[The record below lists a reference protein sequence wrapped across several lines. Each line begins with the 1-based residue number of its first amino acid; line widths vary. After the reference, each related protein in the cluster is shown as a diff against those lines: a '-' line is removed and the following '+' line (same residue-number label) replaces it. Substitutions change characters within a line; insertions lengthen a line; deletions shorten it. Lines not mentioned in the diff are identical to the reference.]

1 MIATFKLNVNEL
13 TAQLLEQIRKAF
25 PGKEIE
31 ITVVEQDATEYLK
44 SNSANERHV
53 NEAVE
58 RIEKNEGL
66 ISVDPASLKKNE
78 GN

>member
-1 MIATFKLNVNEL
+1 MITTYKLNVNEL
-13 TAQLLEQIRKAF
+13 TAQFIEQIRKAF

-31 ITVVEQDATEYLK
+31 ITVLEQDATEYLK
-44 SNSANERHV
+44 SNPANERHI

-58 RIEKNEGL
+58 RIEKKEGL

>member
-1 MIATFKLNVNEL
+1 MITTYKLNVNEL

-31 ITVVEQDATEYLK
+31 ITVLEQDATEYLK
-44 SNSANERHV
+44 SNPANERHI

-58 RIEKNEGL
+58 RIEKKEGL

>member
-31 ITVVEQDATEYLK
+31 ITVAEQDATEYLR
-44 SNSANERHV
+44 SSTANERHI
-53 NEAVE
+53 NEAIG

>member
-13 TAQLLEQIRKAF
+13 TSQLIEQIRKAF

-44 SNSANERHV
+44 SNPANERHI
-53 NEAVE
+53 NEAIG
-58 RIEKNEGL
+58 RIEKNEGM
-66 ISVDPASLKKNE
+66 ISVDPASLKKKE
-78 GN
+78 GS